1 MMPLPGL
8 QKVRVDAPVIAWRV
22 WRVAPAGFV
31 AFLKSA
37 FREDIWPAGALFRSL
52 ILPNARNTAGIY
64 GFFTR
69 EDAVAALKLSSPER
83 RGIFVGDPGVFGTVA
98 LGGRIIEHE
107 RGYRAAVAYP
117 QHLYC
122 ASKEAAQVLART
134 YGCETE
140 CA

>member
-1 MMPLPGL
+1 MPPACL
-8 QKVRVDAPVIAWRV
+8 QKVRVDAPIIAWRV

-37 FREDIWPAGALFRSL
+37 FREDLWPASALFRSL
-52 ILPNARNTAGIY
+52 VLPHAENTAGIY
-64 GFFTR
+64 GLFTR
-69 EDAVAALKLSSPER
+69 EEAVAALKLSSPER

-98 LGGRIIEHE
+98 LGGKIIEHE

-122 ASKEAAQVLART
+122 ANIKTAQVLART
-134 YGCETE
+134 YGCEAE